1 MTTDEIEYE
10 IVYTL
15 RRRLP
20 GEEDFSEI
28 GFGISGMWTSPEQCA
43 YIVTSDIQSF
53 GWETEGD
60 MPDPG
65 QIKADLER
73 TDS

>member
-1 MTTDEIEYE
+1 MTTDETEYE

-20 GEEDFSEI
+20 DEEDFSDI

-43 YIVTSDIQSF
+43 YIVTSDIQNC

-60 MPDPG
+60 MPDPD
-65 QIKADLER
+65 QIKADLEG

>member
-43 YIVTSDIQSF
+43 YIVASDIQNF

-60 MPDPG
+60 MPDPD

-73 TDS
+73 ADS